1 MKCLNRKVLGGLG
14 LTALA
19 VWAFAPGVVGAAL
32 PLLFLVAC
40 PLSMVGMMWAMGRA
54 PRPQSGGQ
62 RREPARQDG

>member
-32 PLLFLVAC
+32 PLLFLAAC

-54 PRPQSGGQ
+54 PRP
-62 RREPARQDG
+62 

>member
-19 VWAFAPGVVGAAL
+19 VWALAPGVVGAAL
-32 PLLFLVAC
+32 PLLFLAAC

-54 PRPQSGGQ
+54 PRP
-62 RREPARQDG
+62 